1 MKYTPNPNL
10 LLEALA
16 CLGAKTNG
24 YTLSW
29 MEERLL
35 AKGITDLSVFYQRY
49 APISTLFQEINSL
62 CAGQQETMQHLFRD
76 MEGFTFNTTGM
87 YSPAFLL
94 FFPFVGRYADDLD
107 VLLEEMAALTPDQRA
122 QHILLSLGLDD
133 GIAAETEG
141 YSQRFMD
148 TVFSLTIPAES
159 RLMLLEIHHKYDRM
173 ILEVAECLRPVLD
186 YLQHHRQQLAALAET
201 FGQELEQV
209 GPEDHLRQTT
219 SLDITGQVHYDLRPF
234 IFGFDSNLALEPPV
248 VPGQISVHCGILVR
262 FLRELFDGSKGSEE
276 QVYEAIRLLG
286 DQTRFEILC
295 FLRDRPAYGSELS
308 EQLGFARNTIHH
320 HTSKLL
326 NAGLITYTVEGN
338 RIRYSTNKARLS
350 SLLAQQ
356 HHLLIGG
363 QGW

>member
-16 CLGAKTNG
+16 YLGTRANG

-29 MEERLL
+29 MESRLQT
-35 AKGITDLSVFYQRY
+35 KGITDLSAFYQHY
-49 APISTLFQEINSL
+49 APISSLVQELNQVFPNHQEALQRLFKDL
-62 CAGQQETMQHLFRD
+62 
-76 MEGFTFNTTGM
+76 EGFPFNTTGM
-87 YSPAFLL
+87 YSPAFLM
-94 FFPFVGRYADDLD
+94 FFPFVGRYQDDLD
-107 VLLEEMAALTPDQRA
+107 ALLKEMAGLSPDQIA
-122 QHILLSLGLDD
+122 QYILLSLGLHD
-133 GIAAETEG
+133 GVTADAGG
-141 YSQRFMD
+141 YAKHFID
-148 TVFSLTIPAES
+148 TVFSLTVPAES
-159 RLMLLEIHHKYDRM
+159 RLSLLEVLHKFPSM
-173 ILEVAECLRPVLD
+173 ILEAADCLRPVLA
-186 YLQHHRQQLAALAET
+186 YLELHRDRLIALAEA
-201 FGQELEQV
+201 FGQELETV
-209 GPEDHLRQTT
+209 GHENHLRQTT
-219 SLDITGQVHYDLRPF
+219 SLAINGEVCYELHPF
-234 IFGFDSNLALEPPV
+234 IFGPDSNLALEPPLK
-248 VPGQISVHCGILVR
+248 PGIVTIHCGILVR
-262 FLRELFDGSKGSEE
+262 FLHQLFEEGKGSEE

-308 EQLGFARNTIHH
+308 EHLGFARNTIHH

-338 RIRYSTNKARLS
+338 RICYSTNKARLS